1 MYATTLDLKYI
12 YKIARIA
19 FTSDRSACTIKA

>member
-12 YKIARIA
+12 YKIARFA
-19 FTSDRSACTIKA
+19 FTSDPSSCTINT